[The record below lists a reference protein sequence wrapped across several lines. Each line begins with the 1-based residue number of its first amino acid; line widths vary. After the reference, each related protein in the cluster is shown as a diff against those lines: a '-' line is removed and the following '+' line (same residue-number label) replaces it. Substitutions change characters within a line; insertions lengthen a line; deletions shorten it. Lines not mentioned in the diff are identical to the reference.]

1 MELELDLKITTT
13 KGDPHSTDFRIAKDR
28 AGPVF
33 LSRETETT
41 FILTAHL
48 RGFKREDVKIDINE
62 DGTLISISGEK
73 AVQEM
78 VMKGWVMHKNEP
90 NLKSFIKVFKI
101 PLEVLLDRIK
111 ANYNDDES
119 TLTIYM
125 PKQNE
130 GIMIGGG
137 IEEVKNDDKQ
147 VSDHETLQE
156 ESMHE
161 SDEDDEIRELVPY
174 SRRRIDDE
182 GVSSSIQETE
192 GEVCSRING
201 ESDKTEE
208 IVEEKVEEGCKTKQG
223 IKEERS
229 YDGYEMEEKN
239 NKCTLFGPCIFI
251 GSTLIASLV
260 MLLVRLVKPKR
271 H

>member
-13 KGDPHSTDFRIAKDR
+13 KGDHHSTDFRIAKDR

-33 LSRETETT
+33 LSRETETK
-41 FILTAHL
+41 FVLTAHL
-48 RGFKREDVKIDINE
+48 RGYRREDVKIDINE

-78 VMKGWVMHKNEP
+78 VMKGWEMHKNEP

-119 TLTIYM
+119 ILTIYM

-137 IEEVKNDDKQ
+137 IEEVKNDEKQ

-156 ESMHE
+156 ESINKDVTNIDQVEEIMHE
-161 SDEDDEIRELVPY
+161 SDEDNEIEEIVLNSRKTDEE
-174 SRRRIDDE
+174 
-182 GVSSSIQETE
+182 VSSSSVQEIE
-192 GEVCSRING
+192 GEECSRING
-201 ESDKTEE
+201 ESDK
-208 IVEEKVEEGCKTKQG
+208 IEEKVEEK
-223 IKEERS
+223 
-229 YDGYEMEEKN
+229 
-239 NKCTLFGPCIFI
+239 
-251 GSTLIASLV
+251 
-260 MLLVRLVKPKR
+260 
-271 H
+271 